1 MGRIQAPRRIG
12 KVDTLEGRASKLMLC
27 VRTKVITCAGKAKQR
42 LLVLQGTA
50 RIYFKLLSTAAMV
63 DSLAEKAD
71 ECPLNWGH
79 QVFFACNWDHKNCQF
94 YRIA

>member
-71 ECPLNWGH
+71 EYGIPFVSKLQNITT
-79 QVFFACNWDHKNCQF
+79 VLKRSK
-94 YRIA
+94 YRAES